1 LVGKNVMDDITHYKK
16 LDETCFVDQRLL
28 CNIFLVTS
36 HAQST
41 LQNRLY
47 SVQASTFGKTIFFF
61 IFIFPFKFSRQLLDG
76 DVGP

>member
-1 LVGKNVMDDITHYKK
+1 MDDITHYKK

-36 HAQST
+36 HAQSKHYKIVSI
-41 LQNRLY
+41 LY
-47 SVQASTFGKTIFFF
+47 KQAPLGKRFFF
-61 IFIFPFKFSRQLLDG
+61 FFFIFPFKFSRQLLDG